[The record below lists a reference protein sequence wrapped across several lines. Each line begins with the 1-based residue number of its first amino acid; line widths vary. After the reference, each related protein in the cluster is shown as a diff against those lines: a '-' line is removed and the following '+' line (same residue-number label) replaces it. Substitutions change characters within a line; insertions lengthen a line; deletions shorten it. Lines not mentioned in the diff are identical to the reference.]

1 MKLFVCIGEKCWEKI
16 VFVFFWTLL
25 LSLILHK
32 ALIDA
37 YPSFS
42 KTLQIKWDIV
52 MCFYLEISK
61 MAKNYMQHKCV
72 ACGEF
77 AEICEKQHRAE

>member
-61 MAKNYMQHKCV
+61 MAKNDMQHKCV